1 MIKKETIN
9 NKNTLIISKN
19 INSNIFYSYITP
31 NNNYDCGFIF
41 GLNNLDDPLFAKN
54 NYFMLIIDKKGYL
67 ILSKFLS
74 GTYWEISKNRRK
86 EIYNGFDKRNTY
98 KLTINYVPYIGKIA
112 VSLNDNIVFDI
123 FDNSLNGRYVG
134 FESLG
139 KGTIFTQIMA
149 E

>member
-1 MIKKETIN
+1 
-9 NKNTLIISKN
+9 
-19 INSNIFYSYITP
+19 
-31 NNNYDCGFIF
+31 
-41 GLNNLDDPLFAKN
+41 
-54 NYFMLIIDKKGYL
+54 MLIIDKKGYL